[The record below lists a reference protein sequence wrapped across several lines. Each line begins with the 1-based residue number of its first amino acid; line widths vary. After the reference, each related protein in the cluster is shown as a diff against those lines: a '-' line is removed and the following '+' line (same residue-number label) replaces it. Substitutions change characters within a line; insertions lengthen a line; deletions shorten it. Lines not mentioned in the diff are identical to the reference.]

1 MELEIENLERA
12 LTDKGYTQPQ
22 VWLGIKWIGNF
33 CFNITAYNPK
43 AVVSDKTINRI
54 CKGDTFEEALA
65 RAKDEIAK
73 LPDTQEEAKAQ
84 FLKDLA
90 KMIDRGNELGV
101 TVNPLTEMMKK
112 LSENVIENHTS

>member
-1 MELEIENLERA
+1 
-12 LTDKGYTQPQ
+12 
-22 VWLGIKWIGNF
+22 
-33 CFNITAYNPK
+33 
-43 AVVSDKTINRI
+43 VSDKTINRI

>member
-12 LTDKGYTQPQ
+12 LTDKGYTQPN

-73 LPDTQEEAKAQ
+73 LPSPAVELKEQ
-84 FLKDLA
+84 FLRDLA

-101 TVNPLTEMMKK
+101 TVNPLTEMMMK
-112 LSENVIENHTS
+112 LSENVIEDHS